1 MVNGAYINYMLEN
14 IPPDDRPS
22 HLAWYTIVLNIAIL
36 GSSLIGPAIAEATG
50 LVNALIIFG
59 ILRILA
65 GLAILKWG

>member
-1 MVNGAYINYMLEN
+1 MPEN
-14 IPPDDRPS
+14 PPPAARPS
-22 HLAWYTIVLNIAIL
+22 PLAWYPIILNIAIL
-36 GSSLIGPAIAEATG
+36 ASSLIGPAIAEATG